1 MPVFGSFNRP
11 VGAAVDVRELEYISA
26 LLQTDLPHLRRDGTI
41 KARDILIYL
50 RSRYGLVL
58 ELDQALDILLGLGG
72 DCLEDQLDEAMLDV
86 KKMELR
92 DHEHRTR
99 QQMMEMA
106 QENDTTINPILE
118 SHIRRRYKSTAMMEI
133 TGEKNANEEQ
143 ASPSKKKKTF
153 GRSVAVDKESE
164 RLAKH
169 AEDANLDLVQLL
181 SIVVMPTL
189 ARAGKEWILQNI
201 DETDPG
207 EMPVDDNIESSRWT
221 LTYWIERHRLKNK
234 RADVARIQSLRPNPS
249 HIIEDV
255 HQMLLSTIEDDE
267 QDKADMENLGGV
279 SFISS
284 VAEDEES
291 IPILNAKLVRR
302 LLECYGEFE
311 RAADIELVD
320 EMLRIAIGDRGSG
333 AEPIFN
339 EASFVRALTTD
350 MKAWDV
356 GCEDNFS
363 TAINDVLGFE
373 TYKEYGELVRTRSNE
388 SSSDGKEEKE
398 NTVQQ
403 SDVDIELGR
412 SHSGGNEST
421 GRGVNVEVVASTSAS
436 KEEQGESTLDAS
448 AVRLIRKSTASHID
462 FVVDNPRYLSYTVFS
477 WVFFVTTAL
486 CYMSLFQSLPVV
498 RGSGCRGREF
508 GCTLA
513 GTIWSW
519 LMLALGLVVAG
530 YVIMAPIALAN
541 NATIR
546 STKITLFS
554 FVWTAICATIPY
566 VMVYLWRQEI
576 EPPYEDAENIASQW
590 WFISFMRL
598 TLVMGVLL
606 SLLLFLQIPLNTAAA
621 IKRRRDGK
629 IHRWMI
635 AQNIRSSA
643 QIKMAAT
650 RKVNNLLANAH
661 SLHPSVGSG
670 PEIRSDIMIGG
681 KKLSTTERAMR

>member
-50 RSRYGLVL
+50 RSRYGLVV
-58 ELDQALDILLGLGG
+58 EIDQALDILLGLGG
-72 DCLEDQLDEAMLDV
+72 DCLDERLDEALLDV
-86 KKMELR
+86 DKVELR

-106 QENDTTINPILE
+106 QENDTAINPILE
-118 SHIRRRYKSTAMMEI
+118 SHIRRRYKSTARMEI
-133 TGEKNANEEQ
+133 SDAEKNANEDQ

-164 RLAKH
+164 RLAKY

-181 SIVVMPTL
+181 SIIVMPTL
-189 ARAGKEWILQNI
+189 ARAGNEWIMRNI
-201 DETDPG
+201 DGTDPG
-207 EMPVDDNIESSRWT
+207 EMPVDDSIESSCWT

-267 QDKADMENLGGV
+267 QDKVEMENL
-279 SFISS
+279 

-291 IPILNAKLVRR
+291 LPILNAKLVRR
-302 LLECYGEFE
+302 LLECYGEYE

-320 EMLRIAIGDRGSG
+320 EMLRMAIGDRGGG

-339 EASFVRALTTD
+339 EETFVRALTAD
-350 MKAWDV
+350 MEEWDV
-356 GCEDNFS
+356 GCEDNIS
-363 TAINDVLGFE
+363 TAINDIFGFE
-373 TYKEYGELVRTRSNE
+373 SYKEYGELVRTRSNDTDHDTK
-388 SSSDGKEEKE
+388 DGEASA
-398 NTVQQ
+398 VRP

-421 GRGVNVEVVASTSAS
+421 GTGVNVELVASISAS
-436 KEEQGESTLDAS
+436 EEKMGESTADAT
-448 AVRLIRKSTASHID
+448 AVKLIRKPTASHID

-486 CYMSLFQSLPVV
+486 CYMSLFQSLPIV
-498 RGSGCRGREF
+498 RGGVCRGSDF

-546 STKITLFS
+546 STRITLFS

-566 VMVYLWRQEI
+566 VMVYLWRQDI
-576 EPPYEDAENIASQW
+576 EPPYEDAESIASEW

-606 SLLLFLQIPLNTAAA
+606 SLLLFLQVPLNTAAA

-670 PEIRSDIMIGG
+670 PEIRSDIIMIGG
-681 KKLSTTERAMR
+681 KKLSKTERTMR

>member
-1 MPVFGSFNRP
+1 MPIFGSFNRP
-11 VGAAVDVRELEYISA
+11 IGAAIDVRELEYISA

-50 RSRYGLVL
+50 RSRYGLVV

-72 DCLEDQLDEAMLDV
+72 DCLDEQLDEALLDV
-86 KKMELR
+86 DKMALR

-99 QQMMEMA
+99 QQMLEMA
-106 QENDTTINPILE
+106 LENGSTINPILE
-118 SHIRRRYKSTAMMEI
+118 SHIRRRYKSTSSKMEMSDEKKDN
-133 TGEKNANEEQ
+133 EKNP
-143 ASPSKKKKTF
+143 SPSKKKSAAGDT
-153 GRSVAVDKESE
+153 EE
-164 RLAKH
+164 RLARY

-181 SIVVMPTL
+181 SIIVMPTL
-189 ARAGKEWILQNI
+189 ARAGKEWVMRNI
-201 DETDPG
+201 DGTDPG
-207 EMPVDDNIESSRWT
+207 EMPVDDKIESSHWT
-221 LTYWIERHRLKNK
+221 LTYWRKRYRLKKK
-234 RADVARIQSLRPNPS
+234 RADVARIQSLRPNPN

-255 HQMLLSTIEDDE
+255 YQMLLSTIEDDE
-267 QDKADMENLGGV
+267 HDRAEMANLGGV
-279 SFISS
+279 SFMSS
-284 VAEDEES
+284 LARDES
-291 IPILNAKLVRR
+291 SPMLNAKLVRR

-311 RAADIELVD
+311 RAADTELVD

-333 AEPIFN
+333 TEPIFD
-339 EASFVRALTTD
+339 EESFVRALAAD
-350 MKAWDV
+350 IGAWEV
-356 GCEDNFS
+356 GCEDNIS

-373 TYKEYGELVRTRSNE
+373 TYKEYGELVRNRSNE
-388 SSSDGKEEKE
+388 IDSDGKEENE
-398 NTVQQ
+398 NKVRQ

-412 SHSGGNEST
+412 SDSGGNEST
-421 GRGVNVEVVASTSAS
+421 GTDVNIELVASTSAS
-436 KEEQGESTLDAS
+436 KEEQGDNAVDVST
-448 AVRLIRKSTASHID
+448 VRLIRNPTASQID

-486 CYMSLFQSLPVV
+486 CYMSLFQSLPIV
-498 RGSGCRGREF
+498 RGSGCRGSEF

-554 FVWTAICATIPY
+554 FFWTAICATIPY
-566 VMVYLWRQEI
+566 VMVYLWRQDI
-576 EPPYEDAENIASQW
+576 EPPYEDAESIASQW

-606 SLLLFLQIPLNTAAA
+606 SLLLFLQVPLNTAAA
-621 IKRRRDGK
+621 MKRRRDGK

-643 QIKMAAT
+643 QIKMAGT

-661 SLHPSVGSG
+661 SLHPSVL
-670 PEIRSDIMIGG
+670 IRSGAKNRSDVVVGEKM
-681 KKLSTTERAMR
+681 LSTTERVMR